1 MGERGRR
8 VRELEVEVLTA
19 SEKMAAGAGIHA
31 RQMSEQATQL
41 DQCRVCEP
49 QTQTHCML
57 HVRMY

>member
-1 MGERGRR
+1 M
-8 VRELEVEVLTA
+8 RELEVEVLTA

-57 HVRMY
+57 HVCMY